1 MSSSSLTTVDI
12 SSLLSLNKAQAVA
25 DNKRALKTLGG
36 PNDVLNLLESDAHDG
51 ISTSSVELRQNH
63 FGRNYVA
70 SAPPPTF
77 LSLLI
82 DSVVEDTTVQI
93 LIVSAVV
100 SLAVGV
106 YDDPQTGWIEGTA
119 ILAAVVIV
127 AFVTATNDYQK
138 EKQFR

>member
-1 MSSSSLTTVDI
+1 MSSLKDVDFP
-12 SSLLSLNKAQAVA
+12 SLLLLNKAQAIV
-25 DNKRALKTLGG
+25 DNKKALKRLGG
-36 PNDVLNLLESDAHDG
+36 PNDILNLLESNAHDG
-51 ISTSSVELRQNH
+51 ISTDTVILRQDI
-63 FGRNYVA
+63 FGKNYVS

-93 LIVSAVV
+93 LIVSAAV